1 MTHIL
6 YINDNNLRLQ
16 PLGAEASAENIIRS
30 KGYAWFKDEQVVFDT
45 DKNNAPIKFC
55 RLAPQEINNRY
66 WQQCE
71 KSSISTNAAGML
83 LCHRITARVICNYC

>member
-16 PLGAEASAENIIRS
+16 VFGGDANAENIIHS
-30 KGYAWFKDEQVVFDT
+30 KGYAWLKGDQVVFDT
-45 DKNNAPIKFC
+45 DKENAPIKFC

-71 KSSISTNAAGML
+71 KSSISSNAAL
-83 LCHRITARVICNYC
+83 SLIHI